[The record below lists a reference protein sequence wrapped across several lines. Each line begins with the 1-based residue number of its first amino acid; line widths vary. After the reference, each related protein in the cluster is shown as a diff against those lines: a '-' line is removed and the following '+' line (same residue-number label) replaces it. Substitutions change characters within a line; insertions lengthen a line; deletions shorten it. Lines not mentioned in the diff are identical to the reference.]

1 MRSFVVDCILAVDC
15 VLACNRF
22 VLSYKKYVFFLW
34 ILETV
39 FLIQSLRAFR
49 KPHVADSNVLEV
61 FLLCCSLLGNFGAI
75 LGPSCGVLGDLGAV
89 LWHLGPSC
97 GHLGAILRPSWSI
110 LGYLG
115 AILGLSWTILGPFW
129 AMLGPFG
136 AILAPPWGHLGPERR
151 PEWLGSMRLG
161 ILATK
166 MDPKTAPPKNLKSA
180 CSFSILL
187 QSPMWLCLLLS
198 FSLFVNFALFRISAP
213 RPDSDDHTG
222 VGSPR

>member
-15 VLACNRF
+15 VLARNRF
-22 VLSYKKYVFFLW
+22 VLSYKKYVFFRW
-34 ILETV
+34 ILEAV
-39 FLIQSLRAFR
+39 FSYSIASRVPQAPCCWQQCVGSF
-49 KPHVADSNVLEV
+49 SFVL
-61 FLLCCSLLGNFGAI
+61 FLVGQFW
-75 LGPSCGVLGDLGAV
+75 GDLGAI
-89 LWHLGPSC
+89 LWRLGRSW
-97 GHLGAILRPSWSI
+97 GRLVASWAILWPSWCDFEAI
-110 LGYLG
+110 LEHLG

-166 MDPKTAPPKNLKSA
+166 MDPRTAPPKNLKSA